1 MLRLAATMPFGQ
13 RSPFSQLMPQLL
25 ARPAHQKSPFPRAR
39 THPEPIMG
47 SSRPLCYLGIR
58 A

>member
-25 ARPAHQKSPFPRAR
+25 VRRRTRKVGSPGPGPTRS
-39 THPEPIMG
+39 G
-47 SSRPLCYLGIR
+47 
-58 A
+58 